1 MNDSGILII
10 NKPEGLSSHMVV
22 NRVRR
27 IFGTKTVGHS
37 GTLDPMATGV
47 LPILIGRAVKAAE
60 YMQDHDKSYIAG
72 IKLGTLTDSGDITGN
87 VLSVFDGELP
97 DFDTFKN
104 AAMAF
109 VGSYMQTPPMYS
121 ALKVGGIKLLELARK
136 GIEVERTARKVT
148 VYGMNVFE
156 RDGGLF
162 MAVDCSKGTY
172 IRTLCEDIGRELG
185 CGATLCSLS
194 RTKVGD
200 YDIENAYTLED
211 LAEMDEDALRATLIP
226 VDTVFSD
233 LPEIRLPAFYENL
246 FKNGCEIYMK
256 KLRPPAPI
264 DREAEGVMY
273 RISGADGFI
282 AIAETVRFSKG
293 IALKCRKMFF
303 NE

>member
-10 NKPEGLSSHMVV
+10 NKPEGLSSHMIV

-47 LPILIGRAVKAAE
+47 LPVLVGRAVKAAE
-60 YMQDHDKSYIAG
+60 YMQDHDKSYLAG
-72 IKLGTLTDSGDITGN
+72 IKLGTVTDSGDITGN
-87 VLSVFDGELP
+87 VLSVYEGTLP
-97 DFDTFKN
+97 DFETFK
-104 AAMAF
+104 AAALSF
-109 VGSYMQTPPMYS
+109 VGTYMQTPPMYS

-148 VYGMNVFE
+148 VYGMDVFE
-156 RDGGLF
+156 KNGEIF

-172 IRTLCEDIGRELG
+172 IRTLCEDIGAKLG

-194 RTKVGD
+194 RTKVGE
-200 YDIENAYTLED
+200 YDIQNAYTLEQ
-211 LAEMDEDALRATLIP
+211 LAEMDEEALRGTLIP
-226 VDTVFSD
+226 VETVFAD
-233 LPEIRLPAFYENL
+233 LTELRLPSFYETL

-256 KLRPPAPI
+256 KLRPPAGI
-264 DREAEGVMY
+264 DREAEGIMY

-282 AIAETVRFSKG
+282 AIAETVRYPKG
-293 IALKCRKMFF
+293 VALKCRKMFF

>member
-10 NKPEGLSSHMVV
+10 NKPEGLSSHMIV

-47 LPILIGRAVKAAE
+47 LPVLVGRAVKAAE
-60 YMQDHDKSYIAG
+60 YMQDHDKSYLAG

-87 VLSVFDGELP
+87 ILSVYDGELP
-97 DFDTFKN
+97 SFEQFK
-104 AAMAF
+104 ATALSF
-109 VGSYMQTPPMYS
+109 VGTYMQTPPMYS

-148 VYGMNVFE
+148 IYGMDVFE
-156 RDGGLF
+156 KDGGIY

-172 IRTLCEDIGRELG
+172 IRTLCEDIGEKLG

-194 RTKVGD
+194 RTKVGE
-200 YDIENAYTLED
+200 YGIENAFTLEE
-211 LAEMDEDALRATLIP
+211 LAEMNEDALRATLIP
-226 VDTVFSD
+226 VDTVFAD
-233 LPEIRLPAFYENL
+233 LPEIRLPAFYEKL

-256 KLRPPAPI
+256 KLRPPACI

-273 RISGADGFI
+273 RVSGAEGFI
-282 AIAETVRFSKG
+282 ALAESVRFSKG
-293 IALKCRKMFF
+293 VALKCRKMFF